1 MCVCVQKD
9 APTPD
14 VRRHAQHGQKEGG
27 ITTSK
32 LVPDARTT
40 MTLRDLTSEIE
51 WDRVLY
57 SWYGRALLY
66 EDAFGTLSLRG

>member
-40 MTLRDLTSEIE
+40 MTLMELTSEIE

-57 SWYGRALLY
+57 HWCGRALL
-66 EDAFGTLSLRG
+66 